1 MMRGK
6 TIFLALL
13 ASSML
18 VGCFGSE
25 HEDLHEWIGV
35 QKSMAKPRVQPLK
48 EPSVFLPQAYEASTE
63 MDPFNMLKLTQV
75 LRRETEK
82 NTANTALLTAEQ
94 NRRKEELESYPL
106 DSVTMVGSLKKGNQ
120 RIALLRVNQLI
131 YQVGVG
137 NYLGQNY
144 GRIVQIEENS
154 IKLREVVQD
163 AAGDWVE
170 RMATLDLQEGG
181 N

>member
-18 VGCFGSE
+18 ACCFGSE

>member
-18 VGCFGSE
+18 AGCFGSE

-82 NTANTALLTAEQ
+82 NTANTAWLR
-94 NRRKEELESYPL
+94 RRKTPL
-106 DSVTMVGSLKKGNQ
+106 
-120 RIALLRVNQLI
+120 R
-131 YQVGVG
+131 
-137 NYLGQNY
+137 
-144 GRIVQIEENS
+144 NS
-154 IKLREVVQD
+154 SFPIGAQ
-163 AAGDWVE
+163 APTAGAGLPWTPP
-170 RMATLDLQEGG
+170 A
-181 N
+181 